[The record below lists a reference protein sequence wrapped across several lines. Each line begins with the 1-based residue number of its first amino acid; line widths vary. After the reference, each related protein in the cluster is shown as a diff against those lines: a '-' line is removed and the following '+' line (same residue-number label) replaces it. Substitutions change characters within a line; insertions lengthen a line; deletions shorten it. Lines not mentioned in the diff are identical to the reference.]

1 MNRKDSLMRT
11 LNISTLLLCG
21 SFVTN
26 VFVAEAVELDQ
37 SKLDQLDLKINL
49 PSSQAINLDNQE
61 VTNQNHEFH
70 DIVTSPAP
78 SSQTDTLSPYNFNR
92 VASLLAQTTPKE
104 SSLEGLN
111 PSEDDL
117 NLPTTTEEVTINVN
131 KPITIEEAIDL
142 ALTNNRD
149 LQEAELNVEVSR
161 KQLDAALAA
170 RYPSLAVQ
178 GTGINS
184 NTASAELGNEQ
195 LRENNPTVDDETLG
209 IEDSTTSFNADL
221 TLNYDVYTGGGRGAN
236 IRLARKQLEIN
247 ELALDISIEQ
257 TIFETKEDYY
267 DLQDAS
273 SQVDIAQAAV
283 DDASQTL
290 KDAQLLEEA
299 GLGTKFDVLR
309 AEVELANA
317 EQSLNT
323 SVASR
328 DIARRQLVETLSL
341 GEQVDL
347 QTADEIVK
355 AGTWNLSLEESIITA
370 YGNRQELIQFLL
382 SKDITKEQRKIALA
396 AIRPTISVFGQVD
409 AIEVLDDDINAT
421 TGYTV
426 GATASWT
433 IFDGGTAKA
442 NARAEDIN
450 SEIAE
455 NNFADQRNNVKFEV
469 EQAFFGLQAN
479 DKNIVT
485 AEKAVELAEESLR
498 LARLRFQAGVG
509 TQTDVIEAQTELTTA
524 RGNLL
529 GAIINYNQ
537 SLNQLD
543 RSVTSV
549 TRSQN

>member
-1 MNRKDSLMRT
+1 MDSLIRT
-11 LNISTLLLCG
+11 INISTLLLC
-21 SFVTN
+21 SSLVTN
-26 VFVAEAVELDQ
+26 VFVAEALELD
-37 SKLDQLDLKINL
+37 SLDSGVNL
-49 PSSQAINLDNQE
+49 PDQQAIDLGKEGLINQDRESNNIADEIAPLSQVDN
-61 VTNQNHEFH
+61 
-70 DIVTSPAP
+70 
-78 SSQTDTLSPYNFNR
+78 LSPYNFNR
-92 VASLLAQTTPKE
+92 VASLLAQTTPEE
-104 SSLEGLN
+104 SSLDDLN
-111 PSEDDL
+111 PNEDDL
-117 NLPTTTEEVTINVN
+117 ALPTTAEEVTIDIDR
-131 KPITIEEAIDL
+131 PITIEEAIDL
-142 ALTNNRD
+142 ALSNNRD
-149 LQEAELNVEVSR
+149 LQEAELNVEFAR

-236 IRLARKQLEIN
+236 ISLNRKQLEIN
-247 ELALDISIEQ
+247 ELALDIAIEQ
-257 TIFETKEDYY
+257 VIFETKEDYY
-267 DLQDAS
+267 DLQDAD
-273 SQVDIAQAAV
+273 SQVGISQAAV
-283 DDASQTL
+283 SDASQTL
-290 KDAQLLEEA
+290 NDAQLLEDA

-317 EQSLNT
+317 QQSLNT
-323 SVASR
+323 AEASR
-328 DIARRQLVETLSL
+328 DIAKRQLVETLSL

-370 YGNRQELIQFLL
+370 YDNRQELIQFLL
-382 SKDITKEQRKIALA
+382 SKGISEEQRKIALA

-442 NARAEDIN
+442 NARAEDVN
-450 SEIAE
+450 AKIAE

-469 EQAFFGLQAN
+469 EQAYYGLQAN

-543 RSVTSV
+543 RAVTSV
-549 TRSQN
+549 TRSQS